1 MAKKRSICI
10 IIAAIAAALIGAA
23 VFFATHISIGGAF
36 FSRNAAVIDLT
47 DQDLSVAQY
56 LEITDAHPDKEILWT
71 LPFQGSRYAMDTEH
85 IILSSLTEA
94 EADILK
100 LLPELRYVDAERCQD
115 YEALLH
121 LWQTLPELEIYYNV
135 PLGSDSCN
143 SLSGTHTATDVT
155 AAQLEAALPLL
166 PRLEHLYLSGSL
178 PQPEELLHIRTA
190 FPEVQLICTLKLWGQ
205 ELHTDCRKLTL
216 ADSSV
221 DPQELSRMLPL
232 FPQVTEV
239 DITGTP
245 LTVAQYQALL
255 EEHPGVSFLC
265 QLEVNGNI
273 YSTDAAQIDIS
284 GTAVTPQ
291 EAENLIALFP
301 RLEKLIMSD
310 CGLDDETMDALN
322 RKYPDISIVWTLQI
336 GLVTM
341 RTDALI
347 FYPAGINQYKL
358 PSNEEL
364 QKLRYCTELVAI
376 DIGHSEATDCNW
388 LAYTPHVKYLILAD
402 TNIADIGPVANLKEL
417 VYLEVFNTD
426 ITDYTPLLECTAL
439 QDLNIGTTYGDPEPL
454 SRMTWLHN
462 LQWHPIQDHPVL
474 GPKAQALKEQLPDTN
489 ITLKTRRKNIGG
501 PWRFVPNYYVFR
513 ELLGGGFYNQ
523 ENINNGY
530 WDYDDGKRI
539 LACNDNPLFAGDA
552 LVDIVRYRID
562 NDLPIMGIKNI
573 GSEKAES
580 LYQSLVESQAL
591 YAQIR
596 GA

>member
-1 MAKKRSICI
+1 M
-10 IIAAIAAALIGAA
+10 
-23 VFFATHISIGGAF
+23 
-36 FSRNAAVIDLT
+36 
-47 DQDLSVAQY
+47 
-56 LEITDAHPDKEILWT
+56 
-71 LPFQGSRYAMDTEH
+71 
-85 IILSSLTEA
+85 
-94 EADILK
+94 
-100 LLPELRYVDAERCQD
+100 
-115 YEALLH
+115 
-121 LWQTLPELEIYYNV
+121 
-135 PLGSDSCN
+135 
-143 SLSGTHTATDVT
+143 
-155 AAQLEAALPLL
+155 
-166 PRLEHLYLSGSL
+166 
-178 PQPEELLHIRTA
+178 
-190 FPEVQLICTLKLWGQ
+190 
-205 ELHTDCRKLTL
+205 
-216 ADSSV
+216 
-221 DPQELSRMLPL
+221 
-232 FPQVTEV
+232 
-239 DITGTP
+239 
-245 LTVAQYQALL
+245 
-255 EEHPGVSFLC
+255 
-265 QLEVNGNI
+265 NGNI

-284 GTAVTPQ
+284 GTAVTPE

-336 GLVTM
+336 GLVTI

-573 GSEKAES
+573 GSEKAEI